1 MLCSGR
7 EECDRGGGELPE
19 GEVPRAGDA
28 TDLRLAMDER
38 TVLQQM
44 FDEKSGEVELLQQ
57 RLAGKSTFHSPFIET
72 LSLQS
77 LYRDALFTVP
87 L

>member
-1 MLCSGR
+1 MT
-7 EECDRGGGELPE
+7 EE
-19 GEVPRAGDA
+19 EVNCLKEKCLGLE

-77 LYRDALFTVP
+77 LYRDALFIAP

>member
-57 RLAGKSTFHSPFIET
+57 RLAAWQVNQH
-72 LSLQS
+72 
-77 LYRDALFTVP
+77 FTVP
-87 L
+87 LQWVPQYKGS